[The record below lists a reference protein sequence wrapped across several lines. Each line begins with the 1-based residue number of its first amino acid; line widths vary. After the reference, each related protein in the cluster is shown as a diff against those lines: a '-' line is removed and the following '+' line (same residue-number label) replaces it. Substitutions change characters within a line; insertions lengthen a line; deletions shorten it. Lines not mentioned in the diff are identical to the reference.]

1 MFTPSIVVEYTYPL
15 QPPPDEDVIWRKDIS
30 PHLAGTP
37 QNVLQICQYG
47 FTEMV
52 NNAIEH
58 SGSKTLKIKLSQ
70 IDKIRFSIIDY
81 GIGIFTKIKDD
92 FGLEDPDHAI
102 LELIKG
108 KLTSAPQQHSGE
120 GIFFTSR
127 IFDTFTISSGNLA
140 FSWLKNANRFEFL
153 NTDNSP
159 GTTVTMTIST
169 NSKLSLTS
177 IFNEYAD
184 PDKQPGFYRTA
195 VPLQIMQH
203 EGESLMSRSQA
214 RRLMNRFDRFLEVA
228 LDFTGVDFIGQGFAD
243 EIFRVFAQAHPNTRL
258 VPINCAEIVERM
270 IAHVKGNMGDSSE
283 SAGT

>member
-1 MFTPSIVVEYTYPL
+1 MEPHKPDFENSYSL
-15 QPPPDEDVIWRKDIS
+15 QPPPNEDAIWRKDIF
-30 PHLAGTP
+30 PHLAGTA

-58 SGSKTLKIKLSQ
+58 SGSKTLKIELS
-70 IDKIRFSIIDY
+70 KNGEIRFVVIDY

-92 FGLEDPDHAI
+92 LGLEEPDHAI

-108 KLTSAPQQHSGE
+108 KLTSDPQRHSGE

-127 IFDTFTISSGNLA
+127 IFDTFAVASGNLA
-140 FSWLKNANRFEFL
+140 FSWPKSSNQFEFT
-153 NTDNSP
+153 NIDTGP
-159 GTTVTMTIST
+159 GTTITMTI
-169 NSKLSLTS
+169 NADSKLSLTN

-214 RRLMNRFDRFLEVA
+214 RRLMNRFDRFLEVE
-228 LDFTGVDFIGQGFAD
+228 LDFTGIDFIGQGFAD
-243 EIFRVFAQAHPNTRL
+243 ELFRVFAQAHPATRL
-258 VPINCAEIVERM
+258 IPVNCTDTVEKM
-270 IAHVKGNMGDSSE
+270 IAHVRENKE
-283 SAGT
+283 Y